1 MKFGQLKD
9 IDLREA
15 WPHEAND
22 FTPWLA
28 ENLPH
33 LAEAIGIPLELE
45 GTEIAVEG
53 YSADILA
60 TYPADGS
67 RVIIE
72 NQLEST
78 DHTHLGQIMTYLA
91 GLEAKTVVWIA
102 RDFRGPHLSA
112 IRWLNTHTTDDYAF
126 FAIKLRVV
134 KIGDNSSVVAPLFE
148 VVERPN
154 EWERRVQ
161 AVNDI
166 GGNERLNNL
175 RKFRRDF
182 WQSYIEQYP
191 DDLQLRPNHI
201 DSNVYE
207 EAGGVS
213 VSLYV
218 AQQRIGIFLPWD
230 IRNFDRLDRELA
242 RAWKSGE
249 CCCDWCCTVC
259 EKGEHPCVSCYCQ
272 LCRGKDEMY
281 PITKEAWDDLQVC
294 WDRLPIDSNNRDNW
308 RQMIDW
314 LHQKLLDARRALS
327 AYAAL

>member
-1 MKFGQLKD
+1 MIDFNRSNSCKFGQLND

-15 WPHEAND
+15 WPNEANN

-112 IRWLNTHTTDDYAF
+112 IRWLNTHTTDDFAF
-126 FAIKLRVV
+126 FAVKLRVV
-134 KIGDNSSVVAPLFE
+134 QIGDNSSIVAPLFE

-154 EWERRVQ
+154 DWERRMQ
-161 AVNDI
+161 AVIDS
-166 GGNERLNNL
+166 GGSERLNNL

-191 DDLQLRPNHI
+191 NDLQLRPSHR
-201 DSNVYE
+201 DSNVYQE
-207 EAGGVS
+207 VEGVS
-213 VSLYV
+213 VSLYI
-218 AQQRIGIFLPWD
+218 AQQGVGVFLSWD
-230 IRNFDRLDRELA
+230 IRNFDRQDRGLA
-242 RAWKSGE
+242 RAWKNQE
-249 CCCDWCCTVC
+249 CCCDWCCTIC
-259 EKGEHPCVSCYCQ
+259 EKGEHSCVNCSVNCVSAMAKGT
-272 LCRGKDEMY
+272 L
-281 PITKEAWDDLQVC
+281 
-294 WDRLPIDSNNRDNW
+294 
-308 RQMIDW
+308 
-314 LHQKLLDARRALS
+314 
-327 AYAAL
+327 

>member
-9 IDLREA
+9 IDLREV
-15 WPHEAND
+15 WPYEANN

-28 ENLPH
+28 ENLSH

-53 YSADILA
+53 YSADIIA

-72 NQLEST
+72 NQMEST

-112 IRWLNTHTTDDYAF
+112 IRWLNTHTTDEFAF

-134 KIGDNSSVVAPLFE
+134 QIGDNSSIVAPLFE

-154 EWERRVQ
+154 EWERQVQ

-175 RKFRRDF
+175 RKFRSNF
-182 WQSYIEQYP
+182 WQSYIEQHP
-191 DDLQLRPNHI
+191 DDLELRPNHI

-213 VSLYV
+213 ISLYI
-218 AQQRIGIFLPWD
+218 AQQAVGIFLPSD
-230 IRNFDRLDRELA
+230 IRNFDSLDRESA
-242 RAWKSGE
+242 RAWKNRE

-259 EKGEHPCVSCYCQ
+259 EKKEHSCVNCYCQ
-272 LCRGKDEMY
+272 LCLGKDERY

-294 WDRLPIDSNNRDNW
+294 WDKLPIDSNNRDNW
-308 RQMIDW
+308 PQMIAW
-314 LHQKLLDARRALS
+314 LHQKLVDARQVLS
-327 AYAAL
+327 AYEAL